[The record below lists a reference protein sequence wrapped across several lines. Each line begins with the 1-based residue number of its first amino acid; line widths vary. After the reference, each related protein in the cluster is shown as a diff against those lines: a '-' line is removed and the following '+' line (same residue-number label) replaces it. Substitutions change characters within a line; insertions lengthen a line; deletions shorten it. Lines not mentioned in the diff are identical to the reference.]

1 MRTGAWRLSLRLM
14 ACVVATGLSLVA
26 PAVPGVSAAAPEL
39 QVTSAARYDVL
50 PDKGRI
56 HITLDA
62 TVTNTHRDSGTTRSY
77 FDTAYLAVLPG
88 TANFRVTSPGAKP
101 VVSIRSQTRSY
112 TLLTIKLGRRLFAGH
127 HTALNLQF
135 DLPDKGGSA
144 QRDVRVGPSLV
155 AFPAWA
161 FATPQTPG
169 GSLTVVFPPGYS
181 VLQQAGDLPDPTT
194 GTGGTIVY
202 RSGTLRD
209 PLAFAAYFVADRPG
223 TYSDVQLQAAV
234 AGAQVPITIRAWKD
248 DPAWGTRV
256 GSLVRRGLPA
266 LAGLIGI
273 PFRGS
278 GIVAQESV
286 GRSIGGYAG
295 VFDPVSETIQ
305 VAYSAGS
312 FVVLHETAH
321 AWFNG
326 RLASDRWILEAF
338 ASWYAEQAALVLKI
352 KAEPPDLTRELRAAA
367 IPLNAWPAVGRADEA
382 TEDYAYAA
390 TYHLGGLIALRAGAA
405 GLRAVWRAA
414 DAGEYAYQSRRTGAV
429 REIGAGRP
437 DWRGLLDLLEE
448 RTPKTYADL
457 WTTWVVRP
465 AEAGLLAER
474 AAARAAYA
482 AAIKAAG
489 GWELPSG
496 IRRALSAW
504 QFPTAQGLIAQ
515 AQAVLQQRAAITAAA
530 ADAGLRVPPAV
541 RTLFE
546 GTGGSA
552 AASAEAERELE
563 TIEVLVEAQ
572 RAGLQAVGMVAD
584 LGLLGA
590 APASE
595 MQGARSAFADGN
607 MAGAQ
612 SHALSAQ
619 GMWRTAEERGWQ
631 RLISIAAVMIGLLV
645 FVVATALL
653 VRMRRARVRP
663 APP

>member
-1 MRTGAWRLSLRLM
+1 MRTVASRLPVFL
-14 ACVVATGLSLVA
+14 VALLVAAGLSLAA
-26 PAVPGVSAAAPEL
+26 PVVPAVSAAAPEL
-39 QVTSAARYDVL
+39 QMISAARYDVL
-50 PDKGRI
+50 PEKGRI
-56 HITLDA
+56 HITLDV

-77 FDTAYLAVLPG
+77 YDTAYLAVLPG
-88 TANFRVTSPGAKP
+88 TANFRVSSAGAKP

-144 QRDVRVGPSLV
+144 QRDVRVSPSLV

-169 GSLTVVFPPGYS
+169 GSVTVVFPPGYS
-181 VLQQAGDLPDPTT
+181 VQQQAGDLLDPTT

-202 RSGTLRD
+202 GSGTLRE

-223 TYSDVQLQAAV
+223 TYSDVLFQVAV
-234 AGAQVPITIRAWKD
+234 AGTQVPITIRAWKD

-266 LAGLIGI
+266 LAGLIGV

-295 VFDPVSETIQ
+295 VFDPVSETVQ
-305 VAYSAGS
+305 VAYSAGP

-338 ASWYAEQAALVLKI
+338 ASWYAQQAALALKVT
-352 KAEPPDLTRELRAAA
+352 ADPPELTRELRNAA
-367 IPLNAWPAVGRADEA
+367 IPLNAWPGVGRADEV

-405 GLRAVWRAA
+405 GLRAVWQAA
-414 DAGEYAYQSRRTGAV
+414 DAGEYAYQSRRAGAPP
-429 REIGAGRP
+429 EIGAGRP

-457 WTTWVVRP
+457 WSTWVVRP
-465 AEAGLLAER
+465 TEAGLLTDR
-474 AAARAAYA
+474 GAARAAYA

-489 GWELPSG
+489 DWELPAG

-504 QFPTAQGLIAQ
+504 QFAMARGLIAQ
-515 AQAVLQQRAAITAAA
+515 SQAVLQQRALIAAAA

-546 GTGGSA
+546 GTGGPA
-552 AASAEAERELE
+552 AAAVEADWELQ
-563 TIEVLVEAQ
+563 TIEILVAAQ
-572 RAGLQAVGMVAD
+572 HQSLQAVGMVAE
-584 LGLLGA
+584 LGLLDA
-590 APASE
+590 APAFE
-595 MQGARSAFADGN
+595 MQSARSAFADGN
-607 MAGAQ
+607 MTGAQ

-631 RLISIAAVMIGLLV
+631 RLLSIAAVMVGLLV
-645 FVVATALL
+645 LLVATAIL
-653 VRMRRARVRP
+653 VRMLRSRARP